1 LVLVIGFSSERKSP
15 PYQAGVIGSGCAA
28 ELRIKRSPLDKG
40 ARGMDK
46 EKQGSRRM
54 IFVLVET
61 NIPLNPP
68 SKGDFLILQNID

>member
-1 LVLVIGFSSERKSP
+1 
-15 PYQAGVIGSGCAA
+15 VIGSGCAA

-61 NIPLNPP
+61 NIPLVPRSFSHWLKLALIP